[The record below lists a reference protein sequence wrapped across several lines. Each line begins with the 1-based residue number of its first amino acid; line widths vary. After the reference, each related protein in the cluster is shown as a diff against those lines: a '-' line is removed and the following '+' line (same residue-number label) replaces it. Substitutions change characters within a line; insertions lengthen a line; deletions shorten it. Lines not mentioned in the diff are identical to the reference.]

1 MKTVAFHTL
10 GCKVN
15 QYETEAMEE
24 LFEKKGYSIVDGDE
38 LADIYVINTCT
49 VTNLSD
55 RKSRQFIRKAK
66 KLNGNPIIAVV
77 GCYSQVSPE
86 EVEKIDG
93 VDVIIGTSERNR
105 IVELC
110 EEAKR
115 NSKKINIVR
124 DIKKYKKF
132 DKINIDEIKSKS
144 RAYIKIQDGCN
155 QFCSYCIIPYARGPI
170 RSRAYDEII
179 SETQKLADA
188 NFKEIVLTGIHVASY
203 GKDLDKLP
211 LIQVIKGIGN
221 LYQIS
226 NQITLG
232 ETEEEIINK
241 LNKLISQVV
250 TKERNTR
257 KFLQNKKGIE
267 VEDKVFRSYG
277 ILCNSRLIS
286 SKEAMKH
293 LSNVKLAYDMGYI
306 TDTKLEGILKLM
318 VDIMPANLQNIVNKE
333 AEKEERDKVRAKL
346 IRDYLSGMEV

>member
-1 MKTVAFHTL
+1 MARPLENTSKDQDVAVSTRIRVARNLNEYKFPLYMSIEESDKLTDSILITMKETFNDSNYRFYRIRDLTQNERLMYIEQHLISPGLIQKMDKSSFLIRDDEKATIMINEEDHLRIQTL
-10 GCKVN
+10 LPGLN
-15 QYETEAMEE
+15 LDEAWLSCSDIDDKLESKLNFAYHKELGYLTSCPTNVGTGLRASVMVHLPCLTMTGNANS
-24 LFEKKGYSIVDGDE
+24 LFEALRKIGLTVRG
-38 LADIYVINTCT
+38 IY
-49 VTNLSD
+49 
-55 RKSRQFIRKAK
+55 
-66 KLNGNPIIAVV
+66 GE
-77 GCYSQVSPE
+77 G
-86 EVEKIDG
+86 
-93 VDVIIGTSERNR
+93 SE
-105 IVELC
+105 
-110 EEAKR
+110 A
-115 NSKKINIVR
+115 
-124 DIKKYKKF
+124 
-132 DKINIDEIKSKS
+132 
-144 RAYIKIQDGCN
+144 
-155 QFCSYCIIPYARGPI
+155 
-170 RSRAYDEII
+170 
-179 SETQKLADA
+179 
-188 NFKEIVLTGIHVASY
+188 
-203 GKDLDKLP
+203 
-211 LIQVIKGIGN
+211 IGN